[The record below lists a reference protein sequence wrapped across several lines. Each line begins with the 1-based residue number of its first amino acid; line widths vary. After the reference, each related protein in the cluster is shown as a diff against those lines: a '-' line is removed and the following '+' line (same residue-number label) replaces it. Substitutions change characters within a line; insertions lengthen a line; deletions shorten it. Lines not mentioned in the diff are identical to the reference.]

1 MIYNKIMPTNKKF
14 GYFFSVVFLI
24 ASMYFFF
31 YSKINNFGY
40 LFAILTV
47 LFFITSILKAEL
59 LLPLNKLWMKIG
71 ILLGIVVSPII
82 LGIIFFGLI
91 TPYGLIMRLVGRD
104 EMKLKRSKK
113 ETYWILRPKNTIQT
127 NFKNQF

>member
-1 MIYNKIMPTNKKF
+1 MPTNKKF

>member
-1 MIYNKIMPTNKKF
+1 MPTNKKF

-113 ETYWILRPKNTIQT
+113 ETYWILRPINTIQT

>member
-1 MIYNKIMPTNKKF
+1 MPTNKKF
-14 GYFFSVVFLI
+14 GFFFSGVFLI
-24 ASMYFFF
+24 ASIYFFF
-31 YSKINNFGY
+31 YLKINNFGY

-47 LFFITSILKAEL
+47 LFFLTSLLKAEL

-71 ILLGIVVSPII
+71 ILLGVIVSPIV

-91 TPYGLIMRLVGRD
+91 KPYGLIMRIMGRD

-127 NFKNQF
+127 NFKNQY

>member
-1 MIYNKIMPTNKKF
+1 MPTNKKF
-14 GYFFSVVFLI
+14 GFFFSGVFLI
-24 ASMYFFF
+24 ASIYFFF
-31 YSKINNFGY
+31 YLKINSFGY

-47 LFFITSILKAEL
+47 LFFLTSLLKAEL

-71 ILLGIVVSPII
+71 ILLGIIVSPIV
-82 LGIIFFGLI
+82 LGVIFFGLI
-91 TPYGLIMRLVGRD
+91 TPYGLIMRIMGRD

-127 NFKNQF
+127 NFKNQY